1 MGGEL
6 VNIDAAVAKDAGV
19 PVDPADTGSSGYDA
33 FKAFRRRN
41 GGGHVVPR
49 LLQVG
54 PAVRGHSLHQHTG
67 RNSLLYR
74 IFRGVSN
81 LQRKPQLRD
90 LSRMWNFA
98 GAPAICLARR
108 KRKLSFCT
116 LGMSKPSS
124 DR

>member
-19 PVDPADTGSSGYDA
+19 AVDPADTGSSGHDA
-33 FKAFRRRN
+33 FKAFRRRS

-49 LLQVG
+49 LLQGG

-74 IFRGVSN
+74 KFAVDSK
-81 LQRKPQLRD
+81 LRKCWDFPPIKTARC
-90 LSRMWNFA
+90 S
-98 GAPAICLARR
+98 AP
-108 KRKLSFCT
+108 S
-116 LGMSKPSS
+116 
-124 DR
+124 